1 VSQKNTQRPYEEITP
16 LVVGPDEHIIALDD
30 FDQDALHVMRRL
42 REAGHTAYLVGG
54 GVRDLFLGKAPKDY
68 DISTDARPGELR
80 KIFRN
85 SRTIGRRFRLVQV
98 FFPGNKIIEVSTF
111 RCRSE
116 YDLEGKDVVLAANN
130 TYGDE
135 RDDAFRRDLTING
148 LFYEIQNQTIIDYV
162 GGVQDLKDKVVRV
175 IGDASRRIG
184 RDPVRMMRAV
194 RHAARSGF
202 RIEAETWKAI
212 KAHPEALA
220 VCPVS
225 RIRDELFKDLRGGAS
240 AAWLKIAVDAGLF
253 TVLMPCYKGLL
264 DAAMVDALQR
274 QLAVVD
280 RLWTRGV
287 VLEDDVSLALLLLP
301 WARKTCPELSAPMK
315 IGDAFTMARQIRDLL
330 TRDLAHIDINRA
342 LKERIAHKL
351 ALLPLFEQNVSAKGW
366 PTWLTKKSYFK
377 DHLVFYHLSAEAA
390 GGEPVEETIL
400 PQPQPRQRPERP
412 PRVRAAGKKSSQRGR
427 APGWV
432 TSKQKGGVFGLKRK

>member
-1 VSQKNTQRPYEEITP
+1 MSSTNTERPYEEIAP
-16 LVVGPDEHIIALDD
+16 LVFGPDDHAIAFEV
-30 FDQDALHVMRRL
+30 FDRDAMQVMRRL

-54 GVRDLFLGKAPKDY
+54 GVRDLFLGKVPKDY
-68 DISTDARPGELR
+68 DISTDARPGQLR

-148 LFYEIQNQTIIDYV
+148 LFYEIESQTIIDYV
-162 GGVQDLKDKVVRV
+162 GGVQDLKDKVVRI
-175 IGDASRRIG
+175 IGDAERRIT

-202 RIEAETWKAI
+202 RIEKQTWEAI
-212 KAHPEALA
+212 KTHRDTLS

-240 AAWLKIAVDAGLF
+240 SAWLKLAVDCGLF
-253 TVLMPCYKGLL
+253 AVLMPCYQKILDPEMVDSLQKGL
-264 DAAMVDALQR
+264 
-274 QLAVVD
+274 AVTD
-280 RLWTRGV
+280 RLWAKGV
-287 VLEDDVSLALLLLP
+287 VFEDDLLLSILLLP
-301 WARKTCPELSAPMK
+301 WARRTFPELATSLK
-315 IGDAFTMARQIRDLL
+315 IGQAFDLSRRIRDQLKQNLL
-330 TRDLAHIDINRA
+330 HIDVKRA
-342 LKERIAHKL
+342 AKEKMAMKMG
-351 ALLPLFEQNVSAKGW
+351 LLPLFEHNVSTKGW
-366 PTWLTKKSYFK
+366 PKWLTKKSYFK
-377 DHLVFYHLSAEAA
+377 ENLLFYLLTAEAA
-390 GGEPVEETIL
+390 GGELVDEKVCPKPV
-400 PQPQPRQRPERP
+400 QRQGKPR
-412 PRVRAAGKKSSQRGR
+412 PRTSGKKSRRRGR
-427 APGWV
+427 GPSWAK
-432 TSKQKGGVFGLKRK
+432 SKQKGGVFGFKR